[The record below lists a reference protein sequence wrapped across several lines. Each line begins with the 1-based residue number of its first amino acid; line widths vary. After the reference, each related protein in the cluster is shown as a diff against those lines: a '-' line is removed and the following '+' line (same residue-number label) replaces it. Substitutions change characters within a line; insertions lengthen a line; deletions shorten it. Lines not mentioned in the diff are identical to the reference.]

1 MLKRFALLGFWALC
15 GLGGAMGWQ
24 TCSLSSRQ
32 PAALPANLKA
42 DLPEARRAA
51 ERLAETLRLQTVSG
65 QKPFPAEAFDQL
77 HALLPQHFPETFRR
91 LQPRRLGHSLLIHWP
106 GSKPELKPI
115 LLAAHLDVVPV
126 AAPESWT
133 HPPFVGQIKDGYIWG
148 RGALD
153 DKNSAWAILEALE
166 ALLKTGYQPRQG
178 LYIAL
183 GEDEETGGRNG
194 AQRLAEQLRADSVQL
209 EAVLDE
215 GLAIVPGSMIGL
227 EPPLALIGLAEK
239 GYLSVRLRVTQSGG
253 HASMPPRETAVD
265 ILARALVRL
274 NQSPMPARLEGPAAQ
289 LFDWLAPEMQGLNR
303 VILANRRLFEPVLL
317 RQLAARATTNALIR
331 TTLAPT
337 QLKASPKDN
346 VLASDAEAV
355 INLRLLPGDG
365 PEAVMAHLNAT
376 VQDARVQLQPLNDLA
391 TAAASVVSSTE
402 SAFFALLARSIRQTF
417 DTSVVAPSLVLAA
430 TDARHY
436 APLAEN
442 IYRFMPVYLT
452 AEDLER
458 IHGKDERISV
468 EAHAQAIAFYAQLL
482 SGL

>member
-1 MLKRFALLGFWALC
+1 MLKRLVLLGFWALC

-32 PAALPANLKA
+32 PARLPASVTA
-42 DLPEARRAA
+42 DLPDAGLAA
-51 ERLAETLRLQTVSG
+51 ERLAEALRLQTVSD
-65 QKPFPAEAFDQL
+65 QQPFPADAFDQL
-77 HALLPQHFPETFRR
+77 HALLPRHFPAVFRQ

-106 GSKPELKPI
+106 GSKPELKPV

-126 AAPESWT
+126 ADPDSWT
-133 HPPFVGQIKDGYIWG
+133 YPPFAGQVREGYIWG

-153 DKNSAWAILEALE
+153 DKNAAWAILEALE
-166 ALLKTGYQPRQG
+166 ALLNAGYQPRQS
-178 LYIAL
+178 LYIAF
-183 GEDEETGGRNG
+183 GEDEETGGQNG
-194 AQRLAEQLRADSVQL
+194 AQRLAAQLKAQGVQL

-227 EPPLALIGLAEK
+227 EPPVALIGLAEK
-239 GYLSVRLRVTQSGG
+239 GYLSVRLQVTQSGG

-265 ILARALVRL
+265 ILAQALIRL
-274 NQSPMPARLEGPAAQ
+274 KQKPLPARLEGPAAQ

-303 VILANRRLFEPVLL
+303 VLLANRRLFEPLLL
-317 RQLAARATTNALIR
+317 RQLAAKATTHALIR
-331 TTLAPT
+331 TTQAPT

-346 VLASDAEAV
+346 VLASTAEAV
-355 INLRLLPGDG
+355 INLRLLPGDS

-376 VQDARVQLQPLNDLA
+376 IEDARVQLQPLNDLA
-391 TAAASVVSSTE
+391 TAGASAVSSTE
-402 SAFFALLARSIRQTF
+402 SAFFQLLARSIRQAF
-417 DTSVVAPSLVLAA
+417 AEAVVAPSLVLAA

-442 IYRFMPVYLT
+442 TYRFMPVYLT

-468 EAHAQAIAFYAQLL
+468 DAHAQAIAFYAQLL